1 MAGKMKTKTLVKGF
15 PVSKLKP
22 YERNPRINKKA
33 VDAVA
38 KSIQRVGNN
47 DPIEVNEKYVILCGH
62 TRKLALEKLGIKTT
76 DILVLSG
83 LTEKQQK
90 EYRITNN
97 KTGELAEWD
106 FEILEADFSA
116 DDLIEFGFDIKD
128 LTQPEVVEDEAPPV
142 PKKARTVRGDIYT
155 LGNHRVMCGDST
167 MIDEVEKLM
176 DGKTADMVFTSPPYN
191 ANSLMSD
198 GDVFDNPSVKMYN
211 KMNDKKESNEY
222 VKFIQDV
229 LEICFIFTDGFI
241 FWNINY
247 NNNSKFEYIKHLEKR
262 IDYLVEQICW
272 KKSNTIPFKG
282 CLKREWEPVYV
293 FSTDKQNLGVKN
305 VNSNFWDISNI
316 NTQIKNHKACFPV
329 GLPLKGIELVN
340 KNTGIVFEPF
350 CGSGTTLIACEQT
363 NRICY
368 GMELD
373 EKYCD
378 VIVQRWVNFTGGD
391 VILNGKKIKWGKT
404 DGWKD

>member
-155 LGNHRVMCGDST
+155 LGNHRVMCGDSIVT
-167 MIDEVEKLM
+167 DDVEKLM
-176 DGKTADMVFTSPPYN
+176 DGKKADMVFTDPPYN
-191 ANSLMSD
+191 VAYGDSSNPRYTAHVLGKHRLIKNDAQTKDNWINFNVALAEILKLFNNGDMYVWGAPGPD
-198 GDVFDNPSVKMYN
+198 GMRQRLA
-211 KMNDKKESNEY
+211 
-222 VKFIQDV
+222 FIDSG
-229 LEICFIFTDGFI
+229 LHWSATII
-241 FWNINY
+241 
-247 NNNSKFEYIKHLEKR
+247 
-262 IDYLVEQICW
+262 W
-272 KKSNTIPFKG
+272 KKNRLVLAAGKYQ
-282 CLKREWEPVYV
+282 RMYEPCFYGWYKKSSFVG
-293 FSTDKQNLGVKN
+293 NRKN
-305 VNSNFWDISNI
+305 VEVWECDRPAKSELHPTMKPI
-316 NTQIKNHKACFPV
+316 ALCC
-329 GLPLKGIELVN
+329 KGIQNSSGEGACILDL
-340 KNTGIVFEPF
+340 FL
-350 CGSGTTLIACEQT
+350 GSGSTLIACEQT

-404 DGWKD
+404 DAARS

>member
-1 MAGKMKTKTLVKGF
+1 MKTKTLVKGF

-128 LTQPEVVEDEAPPV
+128 LTQPEVIEDEAPPV

-167 MIDEVEKLM
+167 MIDDVEKLM
-176 DGKTADMVFTSPPYN
+176 GGKKADMVFTDPPYN
-191 ANSLMSD
+191 IETEGGRKSDLSKSLRKQGKSIAFIAD
-198 GDVFDNPSVKMYN
+198 FNPAAFLNVLPVLFNK
-211 KMNDKKESNEY
+211 KMNAYIFCNKE
-222 VKFIQDV
+222 
-229 LEICFIFTDGFI
+229 L
-241 FWNINY
+241 
-247 NNNSKFEYIKHLEKR
+247 LP
-262 IDYLVEQICW
+262 DYLVWARDAGYSFNVLIW
-272 KKSNTIPFKG
+272 KKPNAIPIRDSHRPDIEYLLLFRKNAIWNSG
-282 CLKREWEPVYV
+282 LKDVNYSRLIEQSRESGLHPTMKPVV
-293 FSTDKQNLGVKN
+293 L
-305 VNSNFWDISNI
+305 IL
-316 NTQIKNHKACFPV
+316 IK
-329 GLPLKGIELVN
+329 
-340 KNTGIVFEPF
+340 
-350 CGSGTTLIACEQT
+350 
-363 NRICY
+363 
-368 GMELD
+368 
-373 EKYCD
+373 
-378 VIVQRWVNFTGGD
+378 
-391 VILNGKKIKWGKT
+391 
-404 DGWKD
+404 

>member
-1 MAGKMKTKTLVKGF
+1 MAGKTKTKTLVKDF
-15 PVSKLKP
+15 PVSKLVP

-47 DPIEVNEKYVILCGH
+47 DPIEVNEKNVILCGH

-76 DILVLSG
+76 DILVITG

-97 KTGELAEWD
+97 KTSELAEWD
-106 FEILEADFSA
+106 FEILEADFSS
-116 DDLIEFGFDIKD
+116 DELLEFGFDIKD
-128 LTQPEVVEDEAPPV
+128 LTPGEIIEDEAPSV

-176 DGKTADMVFTSPPYN
+176 GGKKADMVFTDPPYGIEVVQGGQVVGGGPTKFGKIGGEN
-191 ANSLMSD
+191 IVKAKTYD
-198 GDVFDNPSVKMYN
+198 KIIGDETTNTAKMFYEN
-211 KMNDKKESNEY
+211 CLALEFKN
-222 VKFIQDV
+222 IV
-229 LEICFIFTDGFI
+229 LWGGNYFTDFLKPSRCWFVWDKEMTGNFSQAEMAWTS
-241 FWNINY
+241 FEKGGVRVFRYLWNGL
-247 NNNSKFEYIKHLEKR
+247 SR
-262 IDYLVEQICW
+262 AGSRDVEL
-272 KKSNTIPFKG
+272 KSRVHP
-282 CLKREWEPVYV
+282 
-293 FSTDKQNLGVKN
+293 
-305 VNSNFWDISNI
+305 
-316 NTQIKNHKACFPV
+316 TQKPV
-329 GLPLKGIELVN
+329 GLFGMIFQKFDFIKSIFDG
-340 KNTGIVFEPF
+340 FM
-350 CGSGTTLIACEQT
+350 GSGSTLIACEQT
-363 NRICY
+363 NRTCY

-404 DGWKD
+404 DGRAH

>member
-106 FEILEADFSA
+106 FEILEADFSS
-116 DDLIEFGFDIKD
+116 DELLEFGFDIKD
-128 LTQPEVVEDEAPPV
+128 LTPGEIIEDEAPPI
-142 PKKARTVRGDIYT
+142 PKKARTVRGDIYS
-155 LGNHRVMCGDST
+155 LGIHRVMCGDST
-167 MIDEVEKLM
+167 MIEDIEKLTGGRKV
-176 DGKTADMVFTSPPYN
+176 DTVFTDPPYGIDVVQSN
-191 ANSLMSD
+191 QVGGD
-198 GDVFDNPSVKMYN
+198 GPTKFGKVGGKNIVKSKIYN
-211 KMNDKKESNEY
+211 KIIGDETTDTAKTFYENC
-222 VKFIQDV
+222 VALKFKNIV
-229 LEICFIFTDGFI
+229 LWGGNYFTDFLKPSRCWFVWDKEMTGNFSQAEMAWTS
-241 FWNINY
+241 FDKGGVRVFKYLWNGL
-247 NNNSKFEYIKHLEKR
+247 SR
-262 IDYLVEQICW
+262 AGSRSVEL
-272 KKSNTIPFKG
+272 KSRVHP
-282 CLKREWEPVYV
+282 
-293 FSTDKQNLGVKN
+293 
-305 VNSNFWDISNI
+305 
-316 NTQIKNHKACFPV
+316 TQKPV
-329 GLPLKGIELVN
+329 GLFGMIFQKFDFI
-340 KNTGIVFEPF
+340 KSVFDGF
-350 CGSGTTLIACEQT
+350 LGSGSTLIACEQT
-363 NRICY
+363 GRVCY
-368 GMELD
+368 GMEID

-378 VIVQRWVNFTGGD
+378 VIVQRWVNFTGGE

>member
-128 LTQPEVVEDEAPPV
+128 LTQPEVIEDEAPPV

-176 DGKTADMVFTSPPYN
+176 DGKKADMVFTDPPYN
-191 ANSLMSD
+191 IETEGGRKSDLSKSLRKQGKSIEFIAD
-198 GDVFDNPSVKMYN
+198 FNPADFLNVLPVLFNK
-211 KMNDKKESNEY
+211 KMNAYVFCNKE
-222 VKFIQDV
+222 
-229 LEICFIFTDGFI
+229 L
-241 FWNINY
+241 
-247 NNNSKFEYIKHLEKR
+247 LP
-262 IDYLVEQICW
+262 DYLVWARDAGYSFNVLVW
-272 KKSNTIPFKG
+272 KKPNAIPIGDSHRPDIEYLLLFRKNAIWNNG
-282 CLKREWEPVYV
+282 LKDVNYSRLIEQSRESGLHPTMKPVV
-293 FSTDKQNLGVKN
+293 L
-305 VNSNFWDISNI
+305 ISNQVKISSKI
-316 NTQIKNHKACFPV
+316 NSIIFD
-329 GLPLKGIELVN
+329 LFL
-340 KNTGIVFEPF
+340 
-350 CGSGTTLIACEQT
+350 GSGSTLIACEQT

>member
-272 KKSNTIPFKG
+272 KKSSTIPFKG

>member
-176 DGKTADMVFTSPPYN
+176 GGKKADCVVTDPPYN
-191 ANSLMSD
+191 TGMQ
-198 GDVFDNPSVKMYN
+198 GKPDNEKARLSHMF
-211 KMNDKKESNEY
+211 NDKIENWGHFLSDIFNNY
-222 VKFIQDV
+222 VISTKGDCAFY
-229 LEICFIFTDGFI
+229 CFVDWRKVGDIR
-241 FWNINY
+241 
-247 NNNSKFEYIKHLEKR
+247 SEMEKHM
-262 IDYLVEQICW
+262 D
-272 KKSNTIPFKG
+272 
-282 CLKREWEPVYV
+282 
-293 FSTDKQNLGVKN
+293 VKN
-305 VNSNFWDISNI
+305 VIVWDKKVHGLGSDYKS
-316 NTQIKNHKACFPV
+316 TYEMCVV
-329 GLPLKGIELVN
+329 GKKGKPEIHNRFGLDYQDIWRLQREMGRNKDHATAKPIELLIKPIN
-340 KNTGIVFEPF
+340 HASRQDDIVLDLFL
-350 CGSGTTLIACEQT
+350 GSGSTLIACEQT

-368 GMELD
+368 GMELV

-404 DGWKD
+404 DGRKD

>member
-176 DGKTADMVFTSPPYN
+176 DGKKADMVFTDPPYGIN
-191 ANSLMSD
+191 VVQGNQVGGGGPTKFGKID
-198 GDVFDNPSVKMYN
+198 GGNIVKSKTYN
-211 KMNDKKESNEY
+211 KIIGDETTNTAKMFYENCMAMGLKN
-222 VKFIQDV
+222 IV
-229 LEICFIFTDGFI
+229 LWGGNYFTDFLKPSRCWFVWDKEMTGNFSQAEMAWTSFEI
-241 FWNINY
+241 GGVRVFKYLWNGL
-247 NNNSKFEYIKHLEKR
+247 SRKGSR
-262 IDYLVEQICW
+262 DVE
-272 KKSNTIPFKG
+272 
-282 CLKREWEPVYV
+282 LKTRVHP
-293 FSTDKQNLGVKN
+293 
-305 VNSNFWDISNI
+305 
-316 NTQIKNHKACFPV
+316 TQKPV
-329 GLPLKGIELVN
+329 GLFGMIFQKFDFIKSILDG
-340 KNTGIVFEPF
+340 FM
-350 CGSGTTLIACEQT
+350 GSGSTLIACEQT
-363 NRICY
+363 NRTCY

-404 DGWKD
+404 DGRKD

>member
-128 LTQPEVVEDEAPPV
+128 LTQPEVIEDEAPPV

-176 DGKTADMVFTSPPYN
+176 DGKKADMVFTDPPYN
-191 ANSLMSD
+191 IETEGGRKSDLSKSLRKQGKSIEFIAD
-198 GDVFDNPSVKMYN
+198 FNPADFLNVLPVLFNK
-211 KMNDKKESNEY
+211 KMNAYVFCNKE
-222 VKFIQDV
+222 
-229 LEICFIFTDGFI
+229 L
-241 FWNINY
+241 
-247 NNNSKFEYIKHLEKR
+247 LP
-262 IDYLVEQICW
+262 DYLVWARDAGYSFNVLVW
-272 KKSNTIPFKG
+272 KKPNAIPIGDSHRPDIEYLLLFRKNAIWNNG
-282 CLKREWEPVYV
+282 LKDVNYSRLIEDFRNLVTH
-293 FSTDKQNLGVKN
+293 ST
-305 VNSNFWDISNI
+305 
-316 NTQIKNHKACFPV
+316 THRYP
-329 GLPLKGIELVN
+329 
-340 KNTGIVFEPF
+340 
-350 CGSGTTLIACEQT
+350 
-363 NRICY
+363 
-368 GMELD
+368 LD
-373 EKYCD
+373 EN
-378 VIVQRWVNFTGGD
+378 QA
-391 VILNGKKIKWGKT
+391 
-404 DGWKD
+404 